1 MYNFDAELEGA
12 TGSAPTLHPQVIEET
27 YILLLCQCVYEHL
40 LYALFARRQDLCRTF
55 GRGEPPDRPEL
66 LPENKTGSLTQVSTK
81 LVTLPGGGCCTPLEI
96 MVLLRALPKDEE
108 VSMDIGK
115 IGVWFFLDAM
125 SGPES
130 ARFAQTVEKAGYRA
144 LWIPEAVGRE
154 PFPHAAYLLSHTEQL
169 SIATGIANIWARDPI
184 TMAAA
189 SKTVAELSGGRFV
202 LGIGVSHKPLVT
214 NLRGH
219 SYDKPYSYMKEY
231 LPKMKSALYRAPEP
245 KEPVPI
251 VIAALHP
258 KMLALSA
265 AETQGTHTYFV
276 PPEHTAKVRAQI
288 GPKPWICAAQAVI
301 LESDATKA
309 RTMARQYMKTYVPRL
324 PNYTNNLK
332 AFGYGDA
339 EFENGC
345 SDRLV
350 DDIVAWGSERKDP
363 RPYRRT
369 PQSRCDARLHSTD
382 SRGQRVPS

>member
-1 MYNFDAELEGA
+1 
-12 TGSAPTLHPQVIEET
+12 
-27 YILLLCQCVYEHL
+27 
-40 LYALFARRQDLCRTF
+40 
-55 GRGEPPDRPEL
+55 
-66 LPENKTGSLTQVSTK
+66 
-81 LVTLPGGGCCTPLEI
+81 
-96 MVLLRALPKDEE
+96 
-108 VSMDIGK
+108 MDIGK
-115 IGVWFFLDAM
+115 IGIWFFLDAM

-130 ARFAQTVEKAGYRA
+130 AQFAQTVEKHGYKA

-154 PFPHAAYLLSHTEQL
+154 PFPHAAYLLSRTERL

-202 LGIGVSHKPLVT
+202 LGIGVSHKPLVA

-276 PPEHTAKVRAQI
+276 PPEHTDE
-288 GPKPWICAAQAVI
+288 GPCANRSEAMD
-301 LESDATKA
+301 LC
-309 RTMARQYMKTYVPRL
+309 RT
-324 PNYTNNLK
+324 
-332 AFGYGDA
+332 
-339 EFENGC
+339 
-345 SDRLV
+345 
-350 DDIVAWGSERKDP
+350 GSNP
-363 RPYRRT
+363 
-369 PQSRCDARLHSTD
+369 
-382 SRGQRVPS
+382 